1 MPADVRSIAA
11 VIDWRADLTNYGDL
25 LAEAMAGVDLE
36 IRRAADWLE
45 EQLAL
50 WKKAIRDCEEDVV
63 RAKAELA
70 QRKFPTWDGREPDC
84 TVQEKALRLARAR
97 LEHAQEK
104 VETVRRWIGRLP
116 KMIDE
121 MFTGAS
127 RRLKSMLEADVPSAL
142 AELGRRIASLES
154 YTGLR
159 PDHAPLSAT
168 QPTPPAPLPEGRGEK
183 EPEASVSLSSSATP
197 APPPPSGRGAG
208 GVGSPATSEEK
219 PKCDP
224 RNPQSDLRR

>member
-84 TVQEKALRLARAR
+84 TVQEKALSLARAR

-121 MFTGAS
+121 MFTGSS
-127 RRLKSMLEADVPSAL
+127 RRLKSMLEADVPNAL

-154 YTGLR
+154 YAGLR
-159 PDHAPLSAT
+159 PDHAPLTAT

-183 EPEASVSLSSSATP
+183 EPEASDSLSSSATP
-197 APPPPSGRGAG
+197 SSPRPSGRGAG
-208 GVGSPATSEEK
+208 GVGSASEEK
-219 PKCDP
+219 P
-224 RNPQSDLRR
+224 

>member
-121 MFTGAS
+121 MFTGSS
-127 RRLKSMLEADVPSAL
+127 RRLKSMLEADVPNAL

-154 YTGLR
+154 YAGLR
-159 PDHAPLSAT
+159 PDHAPLTAT

-183 EPEASVSLSSSATP
+183 EPEASDSLSSSATP
-197 APPPPSGRGAG
+197 SSPRPSGRGAG
-208 GVGSPATSEEK
+208 GVGSASEEK
-219 PKCDP
+219 P
-224 RNPQSDLRR
+224 